1 MIDLSIDSAKLHF
14 WPNFL
19 STIEAD
25 ELYAELM
32 KVSLWRQDKVK
43 VFGKVYDQPRRC
55 FLAADKKI
63 N

>member
-25 ELYAELM
+25 KLNTELM
-32 KVSLWRQDKVK
+32 KVNLWRQDKVK
-43 VFGKVYDQPRRC
+43 IFGKVYDQPRLC
-55 FLAADKKI
+55 FLAA